1 MTSWKFDWVDE
12 SKFDLNRESMTE
24 DVSKFVEK
32 WSDDSFK
39 TDSELLKLSLVDYES
54 IWEKHGYGGEEGYYY
69 WLLNQLDLNDKK
81 VRSKLKSI
89 SDFTRD
95 NFNKLNFFRINLGK
109 LSEKDKNKF
118 LEDEELSYYYKFL
131 KDIFDMSKHRL
142 SESEEK
148 IMSLKQDSGYS
159 MWKKMLSSLIS
170 KETRKVN
177 NEEKTFEQLISDTL
191 SEDKKIRDHAK
202 DNINDI
208 LNKYSEV
215 AENEINAILNT
226 YEVNDKIRGYSRADS
241 ARLLS
246 DSVDEKF
253 VDILVKTVSDNFEI
267 SNKYYDLKSKLMNQK
282 LGYHEKSAQI
292 GKLEKEYSFD
302 ESKKIIGKVLNN
314 LDSEF
319 KEVFDRFEKDG
330 RLDVYPDIG
339 KRGGAFCVHMIKKLP
354 TYILLNHTNDLS
366 SLKTLAHEVGH
377 GINNELTRDKQNEIY
392 FGTATSTAEVAST
405 FFEDFVFEE
414 ILKRCTDEERLVLM
428 IQKLGDEISTIMRQ
442 IAAYNF
448 ETELHS
454 EYRKNKYLSCEEI
467 GLIFKKNMKEY
478 LGDSVDCSWCDNWW
492 IYWSHFRNRFYVY
505 SYASGLL
512 ISKALQR
519 KVRSDKNFIGEIKKF
534 LASGTSKSPKE
545 IFIAMGIDIYS
556 KEFWEEGLN
565 EINETLKDTISLAKK
580 LGKI

>member
-1 MTSWKFDWVDE
+1 MISWKFDWADE
-12 SKFDLNRESMTE
+12 SKFKLNRKSMSE
-24 DVSKFVEK
+24 DVSKFKKK
-32 WSDDSFK
+32 WSNNSFTNNSK
-39 TDSELLKLSLVDYES
+39 LLKSSLIDYES
-54 IWEKHGYGGEEGYYY
+54 IWKNHGYGGEEGYYY
-69 WLLNQLDLNDKK
+69 WLLNQLNLNDKK
-81 VRSKLKSI
+81 IRSKLKSV

-95 NFNKLNFFRINLGK
+95 NFNKLTFFRITLGK
-109 LSEKDKNKF
+109 LSEKKQNGFLKDK
-118 LEDEELSYYYKFL
+118 ELSDYSKFL
-131 KDIFDMSKHRL
+131 KDIFDTSKYRL
-142 SESEEK
+142 SETEEK

-170 KETRKVN
+170 KETRMIDG
-177 NEEKTFEQLISDTL
+177 EEKTFEQLISDTL
-191 SEDKKIRDHAK
+191 SEDKKVRTHAK
-202 DNINDI
+202 DSINEI
-208 LNKYSEV
+208 LDKYSEV

-253 VDILVKTVSDNFEI
+253 VDTLVKTVSDNFDI
-267 SNKYYDLKSKLMNQK
+267 STKYYDLKSKIMNQK

-302 ESKKIIGKVLNN
+302 ESKRLVGKVLNN

-319 KEVFDRFEKDG
+319 KEIFDKFEDG
-330 RLDVYPDIG
+330 KLDVYPSIG

-366 SLKTLAHEVGH
+366 SVKTLAHEVGH

-414 ILKRCTDEERLVLM
+414 ILKKCNDEEKLILM

-448 ETELHS
+448 ETELHT
-454 EYRKNKYLSCEEI
+454 EYRKNKYLSKEEI
-467 GLIFKKNMKEY
+467 GLIFKQNMKKY

-512 ISKALQR
+512 ISKSLQR
-519 KVRSDKNFIGEIKKF
+519 KVRRDKKYIGEVKKF
-534 LASGTSKSPKE
+534 LAAGTSKTPEE
-545 IFIAMGIDIYS
+545 IFSEMGIDIYS
-556 KEFWEEGLN
+556 AEFWEEGLN
-565 EINETLKDTISLAKK
+565 EINETLKETISLAKK

>member
-1 MTSWKFDWVDE
+1 MTSWKFDWADE
-12 SKFDLNRESMTE
+12 SKFNLNRKSMNE
-24 DVSKFVEK
+24 DVSEFVK
-32 WSDDSFK
+32 TWSDNSFK
-39 TDSELLKLSLVDYES
+39 NSSELLKSALIDYES

-69 WLLNQLDLNDKK
+69 WLLNQLNLNNKQI
-81 VRSKLKSI
+81 RSNLKSI

-95 NFNKLNFFRINLGK
+95 NFNKLNFFRITLGK
-109 LSEKDKNKF
+109 LSEEKQNEILKNK
-118 LEDEELSYYYKFL
+118 ELSNYSKFL
-131 KDIFDMSKHRL
+131 KDIFDTSKYIL
-142 SESEEK
+142 SENEEK

-170 KETRKVN
+170 KETRIIN
-177 NEEKTFEQLISDTL
+177 GEEKTFEQLISDTL
-191 SEDKKIRDHAK
+191 SEEKQVRDCAK
-202 DNINDI
+202 DNINEI
-208 LNKYSEV
+208 LEKYSEV

-241 ARLLS
+241 ERLLS

-253 VDILVKTVSDNFEI
+253 VDTLVKTVSDNFKI
-267 SNKYYDLKSKLMNQK
+267 STKYYDLKSKIMKQK

-292 GKLEKEYSFD
+292 GKLEKGYSFD
-302 ESKKIIGKVLNN
+302 ESKKLVGKVLNN

-319 KEVFDRFEKDG
+319 KDIFDEFKDG
-330 RLDVYPDIG
+330 KLDVYPAIG

-354 TYILLNHTNDLS
+354 TYILLNHTDDLS
-366 SLKTLAHEVGH
+366 SVKTLAHEVGH

-414 ILKRCTDEERLVLM
+414 ILKECNDEEKLILM
-428 IQKLGDEISTIMRQ
+428 VQKLGDEISTIMRQ

-454 EYRKNKYLSCEEI
+454 EYRKNKYLSKEEI
-467 GLIFKKNMKEY
+467 GLIFKKNMKKY

-519 KVRSDKNFIGEIKKF
+519 KVRRDKNFIGEVKKF
-534 LASGTSKSPKE
+534 LASGTSKTPEE
-545 IFIAMGIDIYS
+545 IFSGMGIDIYS
-556 KEFWEEGLN
+556 EEFWEEGLN
-565 EINETLKDTISLAKK
+565 EINETLKETISLAKK

>member
-1 MTSWKFDWVDE
+1 MISWKFDWADE
-12 SKFDLNRESMTE
+12 SKFKLNRKSMSE
-24 DVSKFVEK
+24 DVSKFKKK
-32 WSDDSFK
+32 WSNNSFTNNSK
-39 TDSELLKLSLVDYES
+39 LLKSSLIDYES
-54 IWEKHGYGGEEGYYY
+54 IWKNHGYGGEEGYYY
-69 WLLNQLDLNDKK
+69 WLLNQLNLNDKK
-81 VRSKLKSI
+81 IRSKLKSV

-95 NFNKLNFFRINLGK
+95 NFNKLTFFRITLGK
-109 LSEKDKNKF
+109 LSEKKQNGFLKDK
-118 LEDEELSYYYKFL
+118 ELSDYSKFL
-131 KDIFDMSKHRL
+131 KDIFDTSKYRL
-142 SESEEK
+142 SETEEK

-170 KETRKVN
+170 KETRMIDG
-177 NEEKTFEQLISDTL
+177 EEKTFEQLISDTL
-191 SEDKKIRDHAK
+191 SEDKKVRTHAK
-202 DNINDI
+202 DSINEI
-208 LNKYSEV
+208 LDKYSEV

-253 VDILVKTVSDNFEI
+253 VDTLVKTVSDNFDI
-267 SNKYYDLKSKLMNQK
+267 STKYYDLKSKIMNQK

-302 ESKKIIGKVLNN
+302 ESKRLVGKVLNN

-319 KEVFDRFEKDG
+319 KEIFDKFEDG
-330 RLDVYPDIG
+330 KLDVYPSIG

-366 SLKTLAHEVGH
+366 SVKTLAHEVGH

-414 ILKRCTDEERLVLM
+414 ILKKCNDEEKLILM

-448 ETELHS
+448 ETELHT
-454 EYRKNKYLSCEEI
+454 EYRKNKYLSKEEI
-467 GLIFKKNMKEY
+467 GLIFKQNMKKY

-512 ISKALQR
+512 ISKSLQR
-519 KVRSDKNFIGEIKKF
+519 KVRRDKKFVGEVKKF
-534 LASGTSKSPKE
+534 LAAGTSKTPEE
-545 IFIAMGIDIYS
+545 IFSEMGIDIYS
-556 KEFWEEGLN
+556 AEFWEEGLN
-565 EINETLKDTISLAKK
+565 EINETLKETISLAKK